1 MKSIQ
6 KCILLLLVLSL
17 LAGLSG
23 CGRRKMSAAT
33 EAWLFS
39 DSPGTVS
46 QQGTA
51 STAVPAATPVVWTP
65 APTTAPTPFIAP
77 TPSPFP
83 TYSPMPTQEPV
94 PTPSTQEIATTMNK
108 QGWVNGNDVNF
119 RELPGTDA
127 DIITGYDRGK
137 ELSILGYSNG
147 WTKVLI
153 DGRVGYIK
161 SEYVSDVYVAPD
173 NGSTSLPGGQA
184 SIYTDN
190 TVIAGTGTSNFYAI
204 QSRIIQLTNEQRA
217 ANGLPAL
224 TPNSRLQAVADTRA
238 AEQAISFSH
247 TRPDGSDW
255 STAFPSGIFYF
266 LGENLASCDTIL
278 TDESFAS
285 SCVKWWMESNDHR
298 ANILNSLYTSI
309 AVGVCIS
316 GNNMYAVQVFGTPY

>member
-51 STAVPAATPVVWTP
+51 SAAVPAATPVVWTP

-119 RELPGTDA
+119 REQPGTSA
-127 DIITGYDRGK
+127 DIIRGYDRGK
-137 ELSILGYSNG
+137 ELTILGISNG

-173 NGSTSLPGGQA
+173 NAGLAGNEISVYNDS
-184 SIYTDN
+184 
-190 TVIAGTGTSNFYAI
+190 TVIAGNSTNNFYAI
-204 QSRIIQLTNEQRA
+204 QSRIIQLTNEQRTT
-217 ANGLPAL
+217 NGLPAL
-224 TPNSRLQAVADTRA
+224 APDARLQTVADTRA

-255 STAFPSGIFYF
+255 STAFPAGIFYF

-285 SCVKWWMESNDHR
+285 SCVKWWMESDDHR

>member
-51 STAVPAATPVVWTP
+51 SAAVPAATPVVWTP
-65 APTTAPTPFIAP
+65 APTTAPTPYIAP

-119 RELPGTDA
+119 REQPGTSA
-127 DIITGYDRGK
+127 DIIRGYDRGK
-137 ELSILGYSNG
+137 ELTILGISNG

-173 NGSTSLPGGQA
+173 NAGLPD
-184 SIYTDN
+184 SEISVYNDS
-190 TVIAGTGTSNFYAI
+190 TVIAGS
-204 QSRIIQLTNEQRA
+204 STN
-217 ANGLPAL
+217 N
-224 TPNSRLQAVADTRA
+224 
-238 AEQAISFSH
+238 FSH
-247 TRPDGSDW
+247 ALFS
-255 STAFPSGIFYF
+255 
-266 LGENLASCDTIL
+266 
-278 TDESFAS
+278 
-285 SCVKWWMESNDHR
+285 
-298 ANILNSLYTSI
+298 
-309 AVGVCIS
+309 
-316 GNNMYAVQVFGTPY
+316 